1 MTACHT
7 LAHSP
12 FSRKS
17 GVLVITGFGIKIS
30 RQMGQIHI
38 EDGIGAARRLICLPR
53 VTRSL
58 RRIIVIGSDGYCTF
72 EGLRSIADIGAAL
85 IFIDRRGKLL
95 FASGPTAPSDARL
108 RRAQSV
114 ALANGCALRIS
125 RDLIRQKLHGQSAL
139 VRDMLQNAAVAD
151 LIEKFRDE
159 LTGAESIESV
169 RLLESRAAKLYWG
182 AWADVP
188 VRWPRKDQHGVQEH
202 WKHFGSRVSPLTHS
216 PRLASTPVN
225 SCLNLLYCLCESEAR
240 LAAIAIGLD
249 PAIGFLH
256 VDTPNRDSLACD
268 LMEVVRPSVDA
279 FILNWIQT
287 ETFRKSDFWEDRNGN
302 CRLASSLAI
311 KLCET
316 SDTWRRFVAPVAECV
331 ARTLWA
337 TASPSKSESKFP
349 THLTQEHRRIAK
361 GQASFPSVKA
371 PKPERLCR
379 GCGKRIQGDS
389 LNCKKC
395 DLQIATERIVEVAR
409 AGRVAGHTPEAI
421 AKEAATHRKHAQAR
435 AAWNP
440 STQPAWL
447 TEQVFSE
454 KVQPALAN
462 TSATEIANTIGVTRQ
477 YAASIRD
484 GYRPHARH
492 WGALARLTGVSE
504 PSTSKPE

>member
-7 LAHSP
+7 LTHSP

-30 RQMGQIHI
+30 RQMGQIRI

-53 VTRSL
+53 VTRNL
-58 RRIIVIGSDGYCTF
+58 RRIIVVGSDGYCTF

-95 FASGPTAPSDARL
+95 FASGPTAPSDARI

-114 ALANGCALRIS
+114 ALTNGCALRIS

-169 RLLESRAAKLYWG
+169 RLLESLAAKLYWG

-188 VRWPRKDQHGVQEH
+188 VRWPRKDQHSVQEH

-240 LAAIAIGLD
+240 LAAVATGLD

-287 ETFRKSDFWEDRNGN
+287 EPLRKSDFWEDRNGN
-302 CRLASSLAI
+302 CRIASSLAI

-316 SDTWRRFVAPVAECV
+316 SDTWRKFVAPTAEHVAQE
-331 ARTLWA
+331 LWNSISRP
-337 TASPSKSESKFP
+337 ASPLARQLIA
-349 THLTQEHRRIAK
+349 TRLTQRNKRAVK
-361 GQASFPSVKA
+361 GSDVPEVKQ
-371 PKPERLCR
+371 PKPDHVCG
-379 GCGKRIQGDS
+379 GCGKPVRPSRSNCANCAIDGATKRLANAARI
-389 LNCKKC
+389 
-395 DLQIATERIVEVAR
+395 
-409 AGRVAGHTPEAI
+409 GRVAARSLEAR
-421 AKEAATHRKHAQAR
+421 AKHAESERRQAKAR
-435 AAWNP
+435 AAWDA
-440 STQPAWL
+440 SSQPAWL
-447 TEQVFSE
+447 TSELFSQQI
-454 KVQPALAN
+454 QPLLAGVS
-462 TSATEIANTIGVTRQ
+462 SAAIRSRIGVSRWYAGRIRQ
-477 YAASIRD
+477 
-484 GYRPHARH
+484 GYRPHPRH
-492 WGALARLTGVSE
+492 WLALAKLVRVTQ
-504 PSTSKPE
+504 